1 MTDILLQLADEIDSQ
16 AAIASRY
23 GQTADLERIATEMR
37 AEGDRIN
44 KALDAAIRVVVNSYG
59 TKPRHTRSSAG
70 GCRDDCIPCG
80 LSDLRTGLIN
90 LRRPS

>member
-23 GQTADLERIATEMR
+23 GQTADLERIATELR

-44 KALDAAIRVVVNSYG
+44 KALDAAIRGPGHGSQRSPRNS
-59 TKPRHTRSSAG
+59 P
-70 GCRDDCIPCG
+70 DEV
-80 LSDLRTGLIN
+80 
-90 LRRPS
+90 